1 MQKITN
7 SQELKNAIELL
18 EVEQS
23 INGQLLKDHF
33 LTTLDSLRPA
43 KLIENT
49 LKDIVSSPY
58 LMNNFL
64 DTTISMAT
72 GYLSKKIVV
81 GTSDNVFRKLFGSF
95 LERGVANF
103 IARNPEA
110 IKLFGH
116 FIFQQIFRKRE
127 MKSANRDG

>member
-7 SQELKNAIELL
+7 VQELKNAIELL

-23 INGQLLKDHF
+23 VNGQHLKDQF
-33 LTTLDSLRPA
+33 LITLDSLRPV
-43 KLIENT
+43 KLIENA

-58 LMNNFL
+58 LMNNLL
-64 DTTISMAT
+64 DTTIGMAT

-95 LERGVANF
+95 LERGVTNF

-116 FIFQQIFRKRE
+116 FIFQQIFHKKE
-127 MKSANRDG
+127 MNSSNHAG

>member
-7 SQELKNAIELL
+7 VQELKNAIELL

-23 INGQLLKDHF
+23 VNGQHLKDQF
-33 LTTLDSLRPA
+33 LITLDSLRPV
-43 KLIENT
+43 KLIENA

-58 LMNNFL
+58 LMNNLL
-64 DTTISMAT
+64 DTTIGMAT

-95 LERGVANF
+95 LERGVTNF

-116 FIFQQIFRKRE
+116 FIFQQIFRKKE
-127 MKSANRDG
+127 MNSSNHAG

>member
-23 INGQLLKDHF
+23 INGQLLKDH
-33 LTTLDSLRPA
+33 LLITLDSLRPV

-81 GTSDNVFRKLFGSF
+81 GTSHNLFRRLSGSF
-95 LERGVANF
+95 LERGVTSF

-110 IKLFGH
+110 IKLFGN

-127 MKSANRDG
+127 MNSANHDG